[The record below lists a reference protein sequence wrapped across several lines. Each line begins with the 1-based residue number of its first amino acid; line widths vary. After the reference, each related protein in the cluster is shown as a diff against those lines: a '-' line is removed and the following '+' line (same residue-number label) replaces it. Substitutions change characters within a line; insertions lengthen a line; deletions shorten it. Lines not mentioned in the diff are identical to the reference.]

1 LATSVAIDN
10 LSKFW
15 YNDLMNTKEFTI
27 KIEELAKQKNL
38 KYIDA
43 IVHFCENNEIDV
55 GTVGPLISKNLK
67 DKIALEA
74 QDLNYLPKTGRLPGV

>member
-1 LATSVAIDN
+1 MGM
-10 LSKFW
+10 
-15 YNDLMNTKEFTI
+15 DLLYGNITTFNTVMNTKEFTI

-74 QDLNYLPKTGRLPGV
+74 QDLNYLPKTGRIPGV